1 MRRTTMNS
9 WNALGSMLL
18 VLVVFTIRCI
28 IFIPLALVAMLLVVG
43 LLRFGLS

>member
-1 MRRTTMNS
+1 MNS

-28 IFIPLALVAMLLVVG
+28 IFIPLALVALIVVVG
-43 LLRFGLS
+43 LLRFGLA

>member
-1 MRRTTMNS
+1 MNS

-28 IFIPLALVAMLLVVG
+28 IFIPLALVALIVVVG
-43 LLRFGLS
+43 LLRFGLT

>member
-9 WNALGSMLL
+9 WNALGSILL

-28 IFIPLALVAMLLVVG
+28 IFIPLALVAMIVVVG
-43 LLRFGLS
+43 LLRFALT

>member
-1 MRRTTMNS
+1 MNS

-28 IFIPLALVAMLLVVG
+28 IFIPLALVALIVVVG